1 MLAELWRRPEGCAGL
16 VILTML
22 VILSLFPQVIAPHSP
37 DQVAPSQRLEGPSRD
52 HLLGTDQLG
61 RDLLSRVIYGTRI
74 ALGVSIPAI
83 GLALVLGLVLGLT
96 AGYAARR
103 LDDAFV
109 VVMDALQSFP
119 AVILALALIAVLGP
133 SIRNVVLVI
142 TVAFIP
148 SYARVTRALVL
159 ATRQNQWVTAEEAL
173 GASRRRVMWTHLLPN
188 IVPSILVLLAMDIPT
203 AITIEAGLSFLGLGV
218 QPPTP
223 SWGVILADGA
233 TYINQSP
240 WGVIAAGG
248 ALIVATVGFTMLGE
262 AMRDVIDP
270 RAVRLRKVTRP

>member
-1 MLAELWRRPEGCAGL
+1 MRGPGHSHHAGHPEP
-16 VILTML
+16 V
-22 VILSLFPQVIAPHSP
+22 SEVIAPHSP